1 MAKCEKNL
9 RKIEEEQHSFINSL
23 PLNSHIKVRLNNQD
37 IICKIIEIRPDPFY
51 KKEETPSESSY
62 EYYIHYLG
70 FDRRYDHW
78 IKYKDII
85 ETKVPNEEIK
95 KFEISQKNIEVV
107 FHNNE
112 NYGLDEKQVLEHEK
126 ATKVRTIEEIV
137 LGKNRCSTWYFSP
150 FPEEYHN
157 IKTLFF
163 CEFCL
168 SFYTKKD
175 ELIRHIEKNCL
186 LRFPP
191 GNEIYRDDKISMFEV
206 DGKSQHIYCENLSYL
221 SKLFLDHKTLAYDVE
236 PFLFYILTEYDKYG
250 YHFVGY
256 FSKEKNS
263 EFNYNLSCIL
273 ILPFHQRKGYGK
285 FLIDFSYL
293 LSKQEQKYG
302 TPERPL
308 SDLGFSTYFDYWT
321 QKICETLRKWEG
333 NSISINQI
341 AEKTQIKPDDIEY
354 VMLELH
360 LLIKNKKDNGDES
373 DIIISDKKILEE
385 LEKRT
390 GKRGYPLHPEKLIW
404 TPYKED

>member
-1 MAKCEKNL
+1 MAKGEKSL
-9 RKIEEEQHSFINSL
+9 REIKAKQKLLEDEQHSFINSL
-23 PLNSHIKVRLNNQD
+23 PLNSHIKVRLNNKD

-51 KKEETPSESSY
+51 KKEEKPSESSY

-70 FDRRYDHW
+70 FDRRNDHW

-285 FLIDFSYL
+285 FLIDFS
-293 LSKQEQKYG
+293 
-302 TPERPL
+302 
-308 SDLGFSTYFDYWT
+308 
-321 QKICETLRKWEG
+321 
-333 NSISINQI
+333 
-341 AEKTQIKPDDIEY
+341 
-354 VMLELH
+354 
-360 LLIKNKKDNGDES
+360 
-373 DIIISDKKILEE
+373 
-385 LEKRT
+385 
-390 GKRGYPLHPEKLIW
+390 
-404 TPYKED
+404 